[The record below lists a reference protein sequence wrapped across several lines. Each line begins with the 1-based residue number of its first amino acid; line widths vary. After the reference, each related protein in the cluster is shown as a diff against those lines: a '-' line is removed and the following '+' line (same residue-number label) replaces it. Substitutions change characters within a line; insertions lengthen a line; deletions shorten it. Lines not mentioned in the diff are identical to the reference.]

1 MRWAAVGLVMLVSLA
16 VAAPPGAAEPRTDE
30 GEIYIATNRVVG
42 FVPFTVYVYGKIPG
56 DAPERIELCRSEI
69 SSLMGDSSERDVGRR
84 TAVRSARRGL
94 RPPGRSCAP
103 GKLVPTPDGFDH
115 AYEMRFARAGTYQ
128 VRLMMVDRSGR
139 RSVSNTVQ
147 VRAF

>member
-1 MRWAAVGLVMLVSLA
+1 MLAAFAGQD
-16 VAAPPGAAEPRTDE
+16 PIGAAEPESEE

-42 FVPFTVYVYGKIPG
+42 FVPLTVYVYGKIAG
-56 DAPERIELCRSEI
+56 ETPERIELCRSEMR
-69 SSLMGDSSERDVGRR
+69 SLMGDSSQRDEERR
-84 TAVRSARRGL
+84 TAVRSARRSSKM
-94 RPPGRSCAP
+94 PGRTCAP
-103 GKLVPTPDGFDH
+103 GRLVPTPEGFDH
-115 AYEMRFARAGTYQ
+115 AYEMRFDHPGTYQ